1 MSFPESADLYQAC
14 RSADPTRQTPAYRA
28 LWSYLYP
35 VTYQLLRDQADA
47 DDLAQEC
54 TQRALVRIHQ
64 RLLEC
69 REPNAFRTWAR
80 RIAANLALDEL
91 RQRRRLTAL
100 PDEEAAPSPLPYTV
114 AAPEASVLAT
124 MQQDEL
130 RALLIQSPMSDR
142 SRRAVIGRYLD
153 DHNDE
158 ELAQKESALA
168 GVPILPSHLQ
178 VTRAKN
184 IAKLRQWEPLRA
196 YLT

>member
-1 MSFPESADLYQAC
+1 MTVSDSADLYQAC
-14 RSADPTRQTPAYRA
+14 RSTDAARQSQAYRT
-28 LWSYLYP
+28 LWSYLYR
-35 VTYQLLRDQADA
+35 VTYQLLYDQADA
-47 DDLAQEC
+47 DALAQDC

-69 REPNAFRTWAR
+69 HEPNAFRTWAR
-80 RIAANLALDEL
+80 RIASNLTIDEL
-91 RQRRRLTAL
+91 RQRRRLATLPDDENDTSAL
-100 PDEEAAPSPLPYTV
+100 PYV
-114 AAPEASVLAT
+114 AAPDQTVLAT

-130 RALLIQSPMSDR
+130 RTLLNGSPMSER

-153 DHNDE
+153 DSNDE
-158 ELAQKESALA
+158 ELAQAESALA
-168 GVPILPSHLQ
+168 GATVLPSHLQ